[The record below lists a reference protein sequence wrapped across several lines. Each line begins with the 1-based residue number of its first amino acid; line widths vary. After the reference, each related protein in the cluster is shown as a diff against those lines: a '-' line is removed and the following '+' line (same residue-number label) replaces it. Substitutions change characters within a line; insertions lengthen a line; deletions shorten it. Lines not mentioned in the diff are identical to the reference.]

1 MTTEYS
7 SSAPRSN
14 TDQSDG
20 GSRGGGRRFGGG
32 GGGRPGGGGGGGRPG
47 GGGGRRFGRRRV
59 CMFCVDK
66 MHRVDYKNLELL
78 RRYLADS
85 AKIESSRKSG
95 TCMKHQRVLR
105 RALLRARHLAMLP
118 YADNHLKMTGPVAI
132 RQEAPPAPEPEA
144 SEETPDDDAVTT
156 SAESG
161 DAVTTSPESGDATAE
176 ITDEAAPE
184 ESSDDD
190 ESADGDESES
200 DDDESADEDESESD
214 DDESADEDES
224 ESDDDESADED
235 ESESDDDESADED
248 ESKSDEEEKD

>member
-7 SSAPRSN
+7 SSAPRPN
-14 TDQSDG
+14 TDQLDGPPQG
-20 GSRGGGRRFGGG
+20 GSRGGGAGGGRFGRGGGG
-32 GGGRPGGGGGGGRPG
+32 GGGRPGGGGGRP

-118 YADNHLKMTGPVAI
+118 YADNHLKMTGPVAA
-132 RQEAPPAPEPEA
+132 RQEAPPAPEPEP
-144 SEETPDDDAVTT
+144 SEETPDDAAGAI

-161 DAVTTSPESGDATAE
+161 DAVAASPESDEATAE
-176 ITDEAAPE
+176 TTDEASGE
-184 ESSDDD
+184 ESADEASDDD
-190 ESADGDESES
+190 ESADDDESES
-200 DDDESADEDESESD
+200 DDDESADD
-214 DDESADEDES
+214 
-224 ESDDDESADED
+224 
-235 ESESDDDESADED
+235 
-248 ESKSDEEEKD
+248 